1 VYRLKNKKVVLAG
14 ILAVVVILVIIF
26 TSSGPQDRRDQST
39 RSSTRSREA
48 TMPVRGIVIVPR
60 PLDNRIVATGNV
72 LATEEVEL
80 RSEASGKVTQV
91 LFKEG
96 SHVSKGDLLVK
107 INDSDL
113 QAQLRKA
120 ESQKTLLEE
129 KEGRQR
135 RLREVNAISQE
146 QYDVSRNDLAGVK
159 AEIDLLNA
167 QIQKTEVRAP
177 FSGVIGLRSI
187 SEGAYVDPST
197 LMARL
202 QDLSSVK
209 IEFSIP
215 EKYAGMVR
223 KGNKVRFTL
232 ESSSIQHEGTIYA
245 VEPKIDPMTRTL
257 RMRAL
262 ARNENE
268 AILPG
273 SFARIEVLLGRQQDA
288 VVVPT
293 YAVIPDLKGQKV
305 YLARN
310 GRAAYVDVE
319 TGIRMEEEIQIVKG
333 LAANDTLIT
342 TSLLQLRP
350 GVAVSVTL
358 EQ

>member
-1 VYRLKNKKVVLAG
+1 
-14 ILAVVVILVIIF
+14 
-26 TSSGPQDRRDQST
+26 
-39 RSSTRSREA
+39 
-48 TMPVRGIVIVPR
+48 
-60 PLDNRIVATGNV
+60 
-72 LATEEVEL
+72 
-80 RSEASGKVTQV
+80 
-91 LFKEG
+91 
-96 SHVSKGDLLVK
+96 LLVK

-215 EKYAGMVR
+215 EKYAAMVR

>member
-1 VYRLKNKKVVLAG
+1 MNRKVILASILVVVVVL
-14 ILAVVVILVIIF
+14 VIVF
-26 TSSGPQDRRDQST
+26 TSSGPQGRRDGPGRAGS
-39 RSSTRSREA
+39 RSGET

-60 PLDNRIVATGNV
+60 PLDNRIMATGNV

-96 SHVSKGDLLVK
+96 SHVNKGDLLVK

-167 QIQKTEVRAP
+167 QIQKTEVHAP
-177 FSGVIGLRSI
+177 FSGVVGLRSV
-187 SEGAYVDPST
+187 SEGAYVSPST

-202 QDLSSVK
+202 QDLTSVK
-209 IEFSIP
+209 IDFSIP
-215 EKYAGMVR
+215 EKYASVVK
-223 KGNKVRFTL
+223 KGDKIRFTV
-232 ESSSIQHEGTIYA
+232 EGSGAQHEGTVYA
-245 VEPKIDPMTRTL
+245 MEPKIDPVTRTL
-257 RMRAL
+257 RMRAI
-262 ARNENE
+262 ARNPDES
-268 AILPG
+268 ILPG
-273 SFARIEVLLGRQQDA
+273 SFARIEVLLGRQEQS
-288 VVVPT
+288 VLVPT

-305 YLARN
+305 FVAKN
-310 GRAAYVDVE
+310 GRAAFVEVE
-319 TGIRMEEEIQIVKG
+319 TGMRMEEQIQIVKG
-333 LAANDTLIT
+333 LAANDTLLT
-342 TSLLQLRP
+342 TGLLQLRP
-350 GVAVSVTL
+350 GIPVSVTL

>member
-1 VYRLKNKKVVLAG
+1 VYRLKDRKVVLAG

-26 TSSGPQDRRDQST
+26 TSSGPQDRRDQSA

-96 SHVSKGDLLVK
+96 SHVGKGDLLVK

-113 QAQLRKA
+113 QAQFRKA

-209 IEFSIP
+209 IDFSIP
-215 EKYAGMVR
+215 EKYAAIVK
-223 KGNKVRFTL
+223 KGDKVRFTL
-232 ESSSIQHEGTIYA
+232 EGSSRQHEGAIYA
-245 VEPKIDPMTRTL
+245 LEPKIDPMTRTL

>member
-1 VYRLKNKKVVLAG
+1 VHRLKNRKVILAG
-14 ILAVVVILVIIF
+14 VLVVVVILVVIF
-26 TSSGPQDRRDQST
+26 TSSGPQDRRDGPT
-39 RSSTRSREA
+39 RAGARSGET

-60 PLDNRIVATGNV
+60 PMDNRIMATGNV

-96 SHVSKGDLLVK
+96 SHVNKGDLLVK

-120 ESQKTLLEE
+120 QSQETLLGE

-135 RLREVNAISQE
+135 RLREVNAISEE

-177 FSGVIGLRSI
+177 FSGVIGLRSV
-187 SEGAYVDPST
+187 SEGAYVDPTT

-202 QDLSSVK
+202 QDLTSVK
-209 IEFSIP
+209 IDFSIP
-215 EKYAGMVR
+215 EKYASVVK
-223 KGNKVRFTL
+223 KGDKIRFTL
-232 ESSSIQHEGTIYA
+232 EGSGTQHEGTIYA
-245 VEPKIDPMTRTL
+245 VEPKIDPVTRTL
-257 RMRAL
+257 RMRAI

-273 SFARIEVLLGRQQDA
+273 SFAKIDVLLGRQQQS
-288 VVVPT
+288 VLIPT

-305 YLARN
+305 YVARD
-310 GRAAYVDVE
+310 GRAALVDVE
-319 TGIRMEEEIQIVKG
+319 TGMRMEEEIQIVNG
-333 LAANDTLIT
+333 LAANDTLLT
-342 TSLLQLRP
+342 TGLLQLRP
-350 GVAVSVTL
+350 GVPVSVTL
-358 EQ
+358 DR